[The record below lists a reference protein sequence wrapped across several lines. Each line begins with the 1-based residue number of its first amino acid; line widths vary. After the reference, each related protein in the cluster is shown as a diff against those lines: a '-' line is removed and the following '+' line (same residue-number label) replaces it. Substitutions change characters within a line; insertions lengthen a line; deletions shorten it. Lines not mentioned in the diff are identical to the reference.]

1 MKARCQNVSTFKV
14 MCVCTILPIN
24 YRLPGFSSKFDLFNP
39 VQIPLESRQNIHSE
53 AETGI
58 TSLDEH
64 GQKASVLVLLAASS
78 WKIKPGCGR
87 KCQAHVPG
95 RAFPVRV
102 RLGRHERTTQ
112 LLEVL
117 LNFPSFCNRLFL
129 LLTADCR
136 SFQDLSR
143 QSDLV
148 YGTVRESAVFEYFK
162 AKGTNPLEQDNT
174 FAELW
179 KTVNKNNG
187 LENSVSSPSEGIK
200 KVRAS
205 PGGRSHVAWLHP

>member
-1 MKARCQNVSTFKV
+1 MFMQFTAHLISLYLFRAASFFH
-14 MCVCTILPIN
+14 
-24 YRLPGFSSKFDLFNP
+24 RLICLFNP
-39 VQIPLESRQNIHSE
+39 
-53 AETGI
+53 
-58 TSLDEH
+58 
-64 GQKASVLVLLAASS
+64 
-78 WKIKPGCGR
+78 
-87 KCQAHVPG
+87 
-95 RAFPVRV
+95 
-102 RLGRHERTTQ
+102 
-112 LLEVL
+112 
-117 LNFPSFCNRLFL
+117 
-129 LLTADCR
+129 DCR

-205 PGGRSHVAWLHP
+205 SGGCGPPAFVASLNPVPSGSLRHFCRFSAQLCFCSY